1 MSKSYFTED
10 QKMYRLKEVPKWD
23 WDDQKLIEQI
33 LRNKGFLVTTVSRVG
48 CDRKY
53 HDAWQVNRED
63 VPQLIEELFRQ
74 RFTVE
79 VQAEGS
85 YKASINFCYDYFAE
99 SVISAVRKFRKNKLN
114 GGKL

>member
-1 MSKSYFTED
+1 MSRSYFNESH
-10 QKMYRLKEVPKWD
+10 KMYRVEDVPKWN
-23 WDDQKLIEQI
+23 WDEQDTIQEI
-33 LRNKGFLVTTVSRVG
+33 LFAKGYFVNIVSRVG

-53 HDAWQVNRED
+53 HDAWIVERAD

-79 VQAEGS
+79 VQSEGS
-85 YKASINFCYDYFAE
+85 YKASINFCYDYPGE
-99 SVISAVRKFRKNKLN
+99 SVISAVRRFRKNKRN

>member
-1 MSKSYFTED
+1 MSRSYFNESH
-10 QKMYRLKEVPKWD
+10 KMYRVKNVPKWT
-23 WDDQKLIEQI
+23 WDEQTQMQEI
-33 LRNKGFLVTTVSRVG
+33 LFNKGFLVSTVSRVG

-53 HDAWQVNRED
+53 HDAWQVQRTD

-79 VQAEGS
+79 VQSEGS
-85 YKASINFCYDYFAE
+85 YKASINFCYDYPGE
-99 SVISAVRKFRKNKLN
+99 SVISAVKRFRKNKLN